1 MNISKENL
9 WTIHIA
15 PTILM
20 QLCRCRL
27 TNPRYISISF
37 VKTREFIRVY
47 IGIIF
52 VFVEIRIFTIENY
65 E

>member
-1 MNISKENL
+1 
-9 WTIHIA
+9 
-15 PTILM
+15 M